1 MTAVMRPQPVFTGIS
16 SLNPGKMIINS
27 KINIKPGI
35 NIKLVIKPEPEPSK
49 IKKINFNN
57 SQNTPTSHNSHN
69 SNSHNSSH
77 NSNSHNSPISPPSK
91 NVKTSSNGIAMRI
104 VYPSIYDGLEFVEDD
119 EWYEIL
125 NNIAYGIMPKDFT
138 SRHNGIVYTASS
150 REKRYQ
156 PSVDPEEAVWGTI
169 DFIREV
175 GHVYTTAD
183 INIDEEIVEEVCP
196 DLWKNVKNKK
206 KQILIKNYKKAE
218 TKRLNLTSQQ
228 EAEMYSL
235 MSIGLKNGTIS
246 DDDIVFKDGE
256 IKDIKSLT
264 FDGQIYKFRQ
274 DASKRLKV
282 YSNVSKD
289 SSKDSSQ
296 DKSAKNVKKIRYTG
310 RFVSFDKAEEKY
322 KAFLLKGGKSKS
334 GVFKSV
340 RNCDSSRAESD
351 RHGNSTLTAK
361 ELWKLTTPQIHRYNE
376 NNPLLS
382 PRYPNFLEELALQ
395 N

>member
-16 SLNPGKMIINS
+16 NLGPRLTPGKMTINS

-35 NIKLVIKPEPEPSK
+35 NIKLVLKPEPELPK
-49 IKKINFNN
+49 IKKTNFHN
-57 SQNTPTSHNSHN
+57 SQNTPNSP
-69 SNSHNSSH
+69 
-77 NSNSHNSPISPPSK
+77 NSHNSPNFHNSPNSHNSIDK
-91 NVKTSSNGIAMRI
+91 NVKSSSNGIAMRI

-125 NNIAYGIMPKDFT
+125 SNIAYGIMPKDFT

-169 DFIREV
+169 EFIREV
-175 GHVYTTAD
+175 GHVYTTTD
-183 INIDEEIVEEVCP
+183 IDIDEEIVEEVCP

-206 KQILIKNYKKAE
+206 KQILIKNYKKTE

-235 MSIGLKNGTIS
+235 MSIGLKNGTIA

-264 FDGQIYKFRQ
+264 FDGQVYKFRS

-282 YSNVSKD
+282 FSNVSKD
-289 SSKDSSQ
+289 TSKDAAQ
-296 DKSAKNVKKIRYTG
+296 NAKKIKYTG